1 MIEYVNSNSPLHR
14 LDPRSKIIF
23 ALCVMA
29 AAIITSS
36 YIMLAFLI
44 VVSAIIWIIADVP
57 FRKLKHVFLIL
68 LVFIIM
74 GMITQA
80 VFYTDRPDYT
90 GTVTVIFNLLP
101 YNVPVIGSLPVTV
114 EGLMYGVVF
123 SMRMVAVLLAPM
135 IVPFTTHPSDMIL
148 VLRSMRFPEW
158 MILLIT
164 MSIRFIPLTFQNFY
178 TIRNAQKLRK
188 IKTGFHD
195 LMLLME
201 TLLITSLKTS
211 KQMALSLET
220 KAFGYSSK
228 RTSLKTIKFGKKD
241 VIFSAFSVAVLG
253 IVLMNTSGIWIKS
266 LNI

>member
-23 ALCVMA
+23 SFSIML
-29 AAIITSS
+29 AAILTSS
-36 YIMLAFLI
+36 YIILAFLI
-44 VVSAIIWIIADVP
+44 VISVIIWIMADVP
-57 FRKLKHVFLIL
+57 IKKLKPIFLVL
-68 LVFIIM
+68 FIFVLM
-74 GMITQA
+74 GTLTQA
-80 VFYTDRPDYT
+80 VFYTDRTNYT
-90 GTVTVIFNLLP
+90 GPVTVLFNLLP

-123 SMRMVAVLLAPM
+123 SMRMVVIILAPVV
-135 IVPFTTHPSDMIL
+135 IPFTTHPSDMIL

-178 TIRNAQKLRK
+178 TIRNAQNLRK
-188 IKTGFHD
+188 IKTGFND

-220 KAFGYSSK
+220 KAFGYSAQ
-228 RTSLKTIKFGKKD
+228 RTSLKTISFGKKD
-241 VIFSAFSVAVLG
+241 VIFSTFSLTVLG
-253 IVLMNTSGIWIKS
+253 IVLINTGVV
-266 LNI
+266 

>member
-23 ALCVMA
+23 VLCIMA
-29 AAIITSS
+29 AAILTSS
-36 YIMLAFLI
+36 YIMLSFLI
-44 VVSAIIWIIADVP
+44 IVSAIVWIIANVP
-57 FRKLKHVFLIL
+57 IRKFKPVFLVL
-68 LVFIIM
+68 LVFVVM
-74 GMITQA
+74 GMLTQA
-80 VFYTDRPDYT
+80 VFYTDRPDYA
-90 GTVTVIFNLLP
+90 GIKTVLFNILP

-114 EGLMYGVVF
+114 EGLKYGLVF
-123 SMRMVAVLLAPM
+123 SMRMVAILLAPM
-135 IVPFTTHPSDMIL
+135 IIPFTTHPSDMIL

-164 MSIRFIPLTFQNFY
+164 MSIRFIPLTFQNFN

-188 IKTGFHD
+188 IKTGYND
-195 LMLLME
+195 LIPLME

-228 RTSLKTIKFGKKD
+228 RTSLKTIKFGRND
-241 VIFSAFSVAVLG
+241 VVFSLFSLVVLG
-253 IVLMNTSGIWIKS
+253 IVLLNTGAAYG
-266 LNI
+266 

>member
-23 ALCVMA
+23 ALCIMA

-36 YIMLAFLI
+36 YTMLAFLI
-44 VVSAIIWIIADVP
+44 IISVIIWIIADIP
-57 FRKLKHVFLIL
+57 LKKFKSTFLVL
-68 LVFIIM
+68 LVFIVM
-74 GMITQA
+74 GMLTQA

-90 GTVTVIFNLLP
+90 GPKTVLFNIMP
-101 YNVPVIGSLPVTV
+101 YNVPLIGSLPVTV
-114 EGLMYGVVF
+114 EGLKYGLVF

-148 VLRSMRFPEW
+148 VLRGMRFPEW
-158 MILLIT
+158 MILLLT
-164 MSIRFIPLTFQNFY
+164 MSIRFIPLTFQNFH

-188 IKTGFHD
+188 IKTGYND
-195 LMLLME
+195 LILLLE

-228 RTSLKTIKFGKKD
+228 RTSLKTIKFGKND
-241 VIFSAFSVAVLG
+241 VIFSVFSLAVLG
-253 IVLMNTSGIWIKS
+253 IVLLNTGATYG
-266 LNI
+266 

>member
-23 ALCVMA
+23 VLCIMA
-29 AAIITSS
+29 AAILTSS
-36 YIMLAFLI
+36 YIMLSFLI
-44 VVSAIIWIIADVP
+44 IVSAIVWIIADVP
-57 FRKLKHVFLIL
+57 IKKFKPVFLVL
-68 LVFIIM
+68 LVFVLM
-74 GMITQA
+74 GMLTQA

-90 GTVTVIFNLLP
+90 GSKTVLFNIMP

-114 EGLMYGVVF
+114 EGLKYGLVF

-135 IVPFTTHPSDMIL
+135 IVPLTTHPSDMIL

-158 MILLIT
+158 MILLLT
-164 MSIRFIPLTFQNFY
+164 MSIRFIPLTFQNFN

-188 IKTGFHD
+188 IKTGYKD
-195 LMLLME
+195 LIPLME

-228 RTSLKTIKFGKKD
+228 RTSLKTIKFGKND
-241 VIFSAFSVAVLG
+241 VIFSLFSFIVLG
-253 IVLMNTSGIWIKS
+253 IVLLNTGAAYG
-266 LNI
+266 